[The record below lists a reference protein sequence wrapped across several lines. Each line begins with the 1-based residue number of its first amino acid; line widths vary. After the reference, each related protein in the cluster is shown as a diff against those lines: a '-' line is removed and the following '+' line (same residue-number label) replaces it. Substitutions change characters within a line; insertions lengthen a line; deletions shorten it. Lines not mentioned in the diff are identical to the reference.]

1 LGPSD
6 SFPEEYR
13 FLCLLVLKLAACARL
28 NGCFLGIFHQDFIV
42 LAFSNCKGALFLGA
56 LPSIQ
61 LENQN
66 RAIFPF
72 PGVTKIEA

>member
-1 LGPSD
+1 VSAGVEIGSVCPTQWLFFS
-6 SFPEEYR
+6 
-13 FLCLLVLKLAACARL
+13 
-28 NGCFLGIFHQDFIV
+28 GIFHQDFIV

-72 PGVTKIEA
+72 PGMTKIEA